1 MSMAYGLAGKAP
13 KVEKNSVIPL
23 GRLQQTGDVKD
34 EQIIKIKGVFLSANK
49 SDRGIRQ
56 RRPGLGDEA
65 SDQTVKLSPGVLGKT
80 DDVKTTIKML
90 SLFPNTYN
98 SKMTY
103 RKDETGAYRSGM
115 AGV

>member
-1 MSMAYGLAGKAP
+1 MAMAYGLVGEAAMVK
-13 KVEKNSVIPL
+13 KEDVIPL

-34 EQIIKIKGVFLSANK
+34 EQIFKIKGVFLSSNK
-49 SDRGIRQ
+49 RKEPRQ
-56 RRPGLGDEA
+56 KRPGLGYEP
-65 SDQTVKLSPGVLGKT
+65 SDQTITFAPGVLGKN
-80 DDVKTTIKML
+80 DDVITTIKML
-90 SLFPNTYN
+90 SLFPNTFN